1 MALDIALG
9 LIGGT
14 MAPMLFGLLV
24 AATVIAVWMALSP
37 AGAPRA
43 VAERMESMV
52 DPRRL
57 VDEELRQPFVRR
69 MILPLFR
76 RISLRVAEMMPQH
89 NLEKINTALIQA
101 GNPGGLSA
109 VDYVGL
115 RVVLG
120 VGAGAGYFLLVG
132 HADPFFV
139 ALRNA
144 FIALFIG
151 FMAPKLWLNQR
162 IKKRKVE
169 IRRALPDAL
178 DMLTIG
184 VEAGLAFESAM
195 LRVGEQWDNAL
206 SQEFRRVVSEMRVGV
221 PRNEALR
228 HMADRTQVDE
238 LRTFVAVL
246 IQSNMLGMSIAQVLH
261 TQADQMRLKRR
272 QLAEEQAHSATVKIV
287 LVLVLFIFPAL
298 FVVILGP
305 VVPQIMESLQAMAR

>member
-1 MALDIALG
+1 MVIE

-14 MAPMLFGLLV
+14 MAPTLFGLLV

-37 AGAPRA
+37 ASAPR
-43 VAERMESMV
+43 VVTDRMESMV

-57 VDEELRQPFVRR
+57 VEGEMRQSFFRR
-69 MILPLFR
+69 MILPLFH

-89 NLEKINTALIQA
+89 NIAKINTALIQA
-101 GNPGGLSA
+101 GNPGNLTA
-109 VDYVGL
+109 VDYIGL
-115 RVVLG
+115 RVVMG
-120 VGAGAGYFLLVG
+120 VGAGAVYLLLIG

-151 FMAPKLWLNQR
+151 FMAPKLWLSQR
-162 IKKRKVE
+162 IKKRKLE
-169 IRRALPDAL
+169 IRRSLPDAL

-228 HMADRTQVDE
+228 HMAERTQVDE

-287 LVLVLFIFPAL
+287 MVLVVFIFPAL
-298 FVVILGP
+298 FVVVLGP
-305 VVPQIMESLQAMAR
+305 VIPKIMESLQAMAR

>member
-1 MALDIALG
+1 M
-9 LIGGT
+9 
-14 MAPMLFGLLV
+14 
-24 AATVIAVWMALSP
+24 
-37 AGAPRA
+37 
-43 VAERMESMV
+43 
-52 DPRRL
+52 
-57 VDEELRQPFVRR
+57 RQSFFRR
-69 MILPLFR
+69 MILPLFH

-89 NLEKINTALIQA
+89 NIAKINTALIQA
-101 GNPGGLSA
+101 GNPGNLTA
-109 VDYVGL
+109 VDYIGL
-115 RVVLG
+115 RVVMG
-120 VGAGAGYFLLVG
+120 VGAGAVYLLLIG

-151 FMAPKLWLNQR
+151 FMAPKLWLSQR
-162 IKKRKVE
+162 IKKRKLE
-169 IRRALPDAL
+169 IRRSLPDAL

-228 HMADRTQVDE
+228 HMAERTQVDE

-287 LVLVLFIFPAL
+287 MVLVVFIFPAL
-298 FVVILGP
+298 FVVVLGP
-305 VVPQIMESLQAMAR
+305 VIPKIMESLQAMAR